1 MAERRSVFQ
10 EVGAAAVAQ
19 APVAGLIARDTGPA
33 RRAIRLWLS
42 LLFALVV
49 VMIAVGGLT
58 RLTDSGLSITE
69 WDPVMG
75 ALPPLSAA
83 DWDAAFAAYRTTD
96 EYRLVNAGITLEA
109 FRPLFWWEWGHRQLG
124 RVIGLVWA
132 AGFLG
137 FLAARMVPPGWTGRL
152 LLLGALGGLQGAIGW
167 WMVHS
172 GLQPGRV
179 DVASVRLAV
188 HLGLA
193 FAILGLIAWYHLRL
207 GRAEADLFRARRA
220 REGRLYGLGTGLMH
234 LAFVQILFGALVA
247 GIDAG
252 RGYPTWPDMNG
263 RFFPADAFYVPDG
276 AGGTLPVWHAFVE
289 NAGLV
294 QFIHRMT
301 GYLVLAF
308 GIAVWWVARR
318 SPHRATRGAFGDVL
332 VLLGVQV
339 ALGIFAVVTAAAL
352 PVAIIHQAGAVA
364 LWVFVI
370 RARFLA
376 QYPAAGSIREGTA

>member
-1 MAERRSVFQ
+1 MAGRRSVFQ
-10 EVGAAAVAQ
+10 EVGADPLPPTPAV
-19 APVAGLIARDTGPA
+19 GLIARDTGPA
-33 RRAIRLWLS
+33 RRVIRLWLA

-58 RLTDSGLSITE
+58 RLTDSGLAITE
-69 WDPVMG
+69 WAPVIG
-75 ALPPLSAA
+75 ALPPLSDA

-96 EYRLVNAGITLEA
+96 EYRLVNAGMTLEE

-132 AGFLG
+132 AGFFG
-137 FLAARMVPPGWTGRL
+137 FLAAGMIPAGWTRRL

-167 WMVHS
+167 WMVSS
-172 GLQPGRV
+172 GLTGGRV

-193 FAILGLIAWYHLRL
+193 FAILGLIAWYSLLL
-207 GRAEADLFRARRA
+207 GRSDAQLIRARRA
-220 REGRLYGLGTGLMH
+220 REARLAGLATGFMH
-234 LAFVQILFGALVA
+234 LTFVQILFGALVA

-276 AGGTLPVWHAFVE
+276 AGGSLPLWHAFVE

-301 GYLVLAF
+301 GYAVLAF
-308 GIAVWWVARR
+308 GIAVWWIARR
-318 SPHRATRGAFGDVL
+318 SPHRATRGAFGDVFVML
-332 VLLGVQV
+332 WVQV
-339 ALGIFAVVTAAAL
+339 GLGIFAVLTAAAL
-352 PVAIIHQAGAVA
+352 PVAIVHQLGAVA
-364 LWVFVI
+364 LWVFAL

-376 QYPAAGSIREGTA
+376 QYPEAGSIREGTA